1 MGLTSRKGLGEN
13 TGSFLLI
20 FNKTRDSYGR
30 IIKTYRASGKIARI
44 CNNYEDVG
52 DINGV
57 PLLGRKNDEIID
69 LPAPKEGFMYI
80 VSNVVLVNCK
90 DRTDLVAP
98 AKQVK
103 INGRTIGCMAFVG
116 NR

>member
-1 MGLTSRKGLGEN
+1 MTYLVNLTPHDVD
-13 TGSFLLI
+13 I
-20 FNKTRDSYGR
+20 CDSYGR
-30 IIKTYRASGKIARI
+30 IIKTYRSSGKIARI

-52 DINGV
+52 NINGV

-80 VSNVVLVNCK
+80 VSNVVLENCK